1 MERPKCFVTSVFKH
15 PCIVI
20 FLLAGQILPFMVIL
34 ASSETFVVFES
45 KRSWNYDIY
54 LLDPTTGEE
63 KRLTDHPAYDGQPSW
78 SPDGQRIAFVSERDG
93 DKEIYVMDRDGSNQQ
108 RLTNS
113 PGVDFR
119 TGIDR
124 DPSWSPD
131 GSKIAFVSSRDRQSE
146 IYTVNVDGTNLKN
159 LTNSP
164 TWDNEPDWSPDGSM
178 IAFISHF
185 NGISG
190 IYAMKADGT
199 GVHLLSKEPDG
210 TERYP
215 AWSPDGQ
222 KVVFVSYRCCGGWP
236 SLFIQEIE
244 TGRVKHIPVPFNLP
258 QYPTWTSDGNGIIF
272 NNNQP
277 DSQLY
282 FIDLITG
289 ETRQVVDDPM
299 PGYNGHPDW
308 FNGNFHAV
316 AAKDKLPS
324 TWAGIKSQMKR

>member
-1 MERPKCFVTSVFKH
+1 MTFA
-15 PCIVI
+15 CIFDKIKDLKRNFSFLTFIEVSILMILLSFQSANPI
-20 FLLAGQILPFMVIL
+20 FDRSLII
-34 ASSETFVVFES
+34 FES
-45 KRSWNYDIY
+45 KRSNNYDIY
-54 LLDPTTGEE
+54 MLNLETMEE
-63 KRLTDHPAYDGQPSW
+63 KRLTDHFAYDGQPSW
-78 SPDGQRIAFVSERDG
+78 SPNGQQIAFTSDRDG
-93 DKEIYVMDRDGSNQQ
+93 NSEIYVMDRDGSNQ
-108 RLTNS
+108 RNLTNNLC
-113 PGVDFR
+113 
-119 TGIDR
+119 IDCE
-124 DPSWSPD
+124 PCWSLN
-131 GSKIAFVSSRDRQSE
+131 GSEIAFRSIRDGGSD
-146 IYTVNVDGTNLKN
+146 IFIMNADGTDQRNI
-159 LTNSP
+159 TNSP
-164 TWDNEPDWSPDGSM
+164 TMDIEPAWSPDLK
-178 IAFISHF
+178 IAFTSHR
-185 NGISG
+185 NTGRG
-190 IYAMKADGT
+190 IYVMNINGT
-199 GVHLLSKEPDG
+199 DIRLLSKDPEEDH
-210 TERYP
+210 YP
-215 AWSPDGQ
+215 AWSPDGR
-222 KVVFVSYRCCGGWP
+222 KIAFVSRRCCNGWP